1 MNGDDLDRLRS
12 PYPNGRKPEWAGTT
26 WTPSFT
32 TESDDEGEVRSVPHA
47 IAGDAEPD
55 DAAMLTEVGLDA
67 TVWQVMTRRE
77 SRWQRFDGEWLQ
89 AFKLTVKR
97 RGAGASDL
105 TVDQMAKILKSY
117 RSRPRAAETTSG
129 TMIVAVADLQAG
141 KIDGG
146 GSAALVDRFGRITA
160 DIKAHIEARKPS
172 KLILVWGGDC
182 VEGVISQGGRLSTR
196 LDLSVTEQLR
206 LYRRLA
212 LHEIAELAPLANE
225 VKLAVV
231 AGNHDESTRQFDM
244 GPNDS
249 WAIEGMSAVADAL
262 AMSGGKYSNVS
273 FVYPEHEELNVVLN
287 AGTEEHPYIVGV
299 THGHLAASPAKVC
312 DWWKGQAHGQQA
324 IGRAQLLIT
333 GHWHHLRVEDS
344 GTNKC
349 WLQLPAFDGGS
360 DYFRRRR
367 GENTQ
372 AGMVTL
378 DVTGVG
384 RGWAN
389 LRIWE

>member
-1 MNGDDLDRLRS
+1 M
-12 PYPNGRKPEWAGTT
+12 
-26 WTPSFT
+26 
-32 TESDDEGEVRSVPHA
+32 
-47 IAGDAEPD
+47 
-55 DAAMLTEVGLDA
+55 
-67 TVWQVMTRRE
+67 
-77 SRWQRFDGEWLQ
+77 
-89 AFKLTVKR
+89 
-97 RGAGASDL
+97 
-105 TVDQMAKILKSY
+105 
-117 RSRPRAAETTSG
+117 
-129 TMIVAVADLQAG
+129 
-141 KIDGG
+141 
-146 GSAALVDRFGRITA
+146 
-160 DIKAHIEARKPS
+160 
-172 KLILVWGGDC
+172 
-182 VEGVISQGGRLSTR
+182 
-196 LDLSVTEQLR
+196 
-206 LYRRLA
+206 YRRLA
-212 LHEIAELAPLANE
+212 LHQIAEFAPLANE

-273 FVYPEHEELNVVLN
+273 FVFPEHEELNVVLN

-299 THGHLAASPAKVC
+299 THGHLAASPTKVT
-312 DWWKGQAHGQQA
+312 DWWKGQAHGRQA

-333 GHWHHLRVEDS
+333 GHWHHLRVEES
-344 GTNKC
+344 GTSKC

-372 AGMVTL
+372 AGMATL

-389 LRIWE
+389 LCIWE

>member
-1 MNGDDLDRLRS
+1 MLSDDLPELKS
-12 PYPNGRKPEWAGTT
+12 PYPAGRKPEWAGTT
-26 WTPSFT
+26 WSPTFEVGDT
-32 TESDDEGEVRSVPHA
+32 EGEVRSVPHA
-47 IAGDAEPD
+47 ITNTEPD
-55 DAAMLTEVGLDA
+55 DADMLTEVGLDP
-67 TVWQVMTRRE
+67 TVWEVVTRRE
-77 SRWQRFDGEWLQ
+77 SRWQRHDGEWLQ
-89 AFKLTVKR
+89 AYRLTVRR
-97 RGAGASDL
+97 RGQVAGTSDL
-105 TVDQMAKILKSY
+105 TTEQMSEILRGY
-117 RSRPRAAETTSG
+117 RSGPRAAETTSG
-129 TMIVAVADLQAG
+129 TLLVGVADLQVG

-160 DIKAHIEARKPS
+160 DIKAHISSRKPS
-172 KLILVWGGDC
+172 RLILVWGGDC

-212 LHEIAELAPLANE
+212 LHQIAEFAPLANE

-244 GPNDS
+244 GPDDS

-262 AMSGGKYSNVS
+262 AMSGAKYSNVS
-273 FVYPEHEELNVVLN
+273 FVFPEHEELNVVLN

-299 THGHLAASPAKVC
+299 THGHLASSPAKVTE
-312 DWWKGQAHGQQA
+312 WWKGQAHGQQA

-389 LRIWE
+389 LHIWE